1 MLTHED
7 LKSMHDI
14 DINFSGTTAVTVFVS
29 ENLVFCC
36 NCGDS
41 RAVIGRLA
49 RGGWSPL
56 VLSKDHKP
64 NDPEEKKRIEKAN
77 GRVEQLKDYHNNFV
91 GPMRVWL
98 KNENY
103 PGLAMSRSIGDL
115 VSSEVGV
122 ICVPEIIVHELDSSD
137 KFIILASDGV
147 WEFISN
153 EECVNIVSTYYFSNK
168 LTSACEEIA
177 NLAVF
182 RWTKEERTVDD
193 ITIIIAGL
201 KNRD

>member
-1 MLTHED
+1 
-7 LKSMHDI
+7 
-14 DINFSGTTAVTVFVS
+14 
-29 ENLVFCC
+29 
-36 NCGDS
+36 
-41 RAVIGRLA
+41 
-49 RGGWSPL
+49 
-56 VLSKDHKP
+56 
-64 NDPEEKKRIEKAN
+64 
-77 GRVEQLKDYHNNFV
+77 
-91 GPMRVWL
+91 MRVWL

-122 ICVPEIIVHELDSSD
+122 ICVPEIIVH
-137 KFIILASDGV
+137 
-147 WEFISN
+147 EFISN